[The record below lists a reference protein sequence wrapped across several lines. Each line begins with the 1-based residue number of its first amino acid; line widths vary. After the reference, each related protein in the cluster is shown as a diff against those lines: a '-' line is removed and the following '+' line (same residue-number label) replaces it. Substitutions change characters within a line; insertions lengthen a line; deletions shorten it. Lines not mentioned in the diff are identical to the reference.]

1 MCASLA
7 HRTLL
12 MAPTA
17 RFPPSPA
24 APRRT
29 TRSHLERSRSRPRL
43 EVTDAPECFDTT
55 AFRENREVRWSSRTL
70 GRAPTSR
77 GRPGA
82 LLGRYG
88 RATRLLRAVRAHD
101 ISQHLPISPHISPY
115 LPISYLP
122 ISPHISG
129 SCTGTRRR
137 LPPRRLHH
145 SVARL
150 RPARQYMQSHPDQEH
165 LKEVSVVRFAA
176 EHLKEVSVVPR
187 AFLSP
192 RRLAPGSSRP
202 SR

>member
-1 MCASLA
+1 VCASLA

-55 AFRENREVRWSSRTL
+55 AFRENREVRWSSHTL

-101 ISQHLPISPHISPY
+101 ISQHLPISPNISPYLLISPHISPYLISPY
-115 LPISYLP
+115 LPISQAL
-122 ISPHISG
+122 
-129 SCTGTRRR
+129 
-137 LPPRRLHH
+137 
-145 SVARL
+145 ARVL
-150 RPARQYMQSHPDQEH
+150 DVVCRPAASTTPSR
-165 LKEVSVVRFAA
+165 VSA
-176 EHLKEVSVVPR
+176 P
-187 AFLSP
+187 
-192 RRLAPGSSRP
+192 PGSICRFTQIKSISRK
-202 SR
+202 